1 MRTAII
7 VGALG
12 LIVFSHGA
20 DSDDQR
26 TPQTHTVSIVD
37 MRFQPEMLT
46 VATGDTVVWVNN
58 DLVPHTAT
66 SEARGFDS
74 KTIGADKS
82 WSYTVRGKGNIA
94 YLCTFHPTMKATL
107 RVK

>member
-1 MRTAII
+1 MRTAVII
-7 VGALG
+7 GALG
-12 LIVFSHGA
+12 LIVCSRGVA
-20 DSDDQR
+20 SRDQR
-26 TPQTHTVSIVD
+26 APQTHAVTIAD

-46 VATGDTVVWVNN
+46 VAAGDTVVWVNN

-66 SEARGFDS
+66 SKARGFDS
-74 KTIGADKS
+74 KSIPAGKP
-82 WSYTVRGKGNIA
+82 WRYTVRTKGDFV